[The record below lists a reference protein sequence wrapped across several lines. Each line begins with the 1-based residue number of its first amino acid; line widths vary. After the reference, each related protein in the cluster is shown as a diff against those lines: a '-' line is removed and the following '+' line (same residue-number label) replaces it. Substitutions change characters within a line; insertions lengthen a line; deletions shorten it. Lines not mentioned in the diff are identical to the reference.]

1 MLCKS
6 ITRTSTS
13 EVTSPWRSLVQG
25 TRVLPDMAVYTAWP
39 IQPRVQSRTF
49 SWLVP
54 VLPVLSISRYRYPE
68 SSTEVLQMQYPDM
81 VLSQGGIESVE
92 SRYATIALAGLGNL
106 GGLSNHKC
114 LPSISFWESFLNMI
128 AQRGRRR
135 F

>member
-13 EVTSPWRSLVQG
+13 EVTSPWYSLVQG
-25 TRVLPDMAVYTAWP
+25 TRVPPDMAVYTAWP
-39 IQPRVQSRTF
+39 IQPRVHSRTF

-54 VLPVLSISRYRYPE
+54 VLLVLSISRYWYPE

-106 GGLSNHKC
+106 GV
-114 LPSISFWESFLNMI
+114 
-128 AQRGRRR
+128 
-135 F
+135 